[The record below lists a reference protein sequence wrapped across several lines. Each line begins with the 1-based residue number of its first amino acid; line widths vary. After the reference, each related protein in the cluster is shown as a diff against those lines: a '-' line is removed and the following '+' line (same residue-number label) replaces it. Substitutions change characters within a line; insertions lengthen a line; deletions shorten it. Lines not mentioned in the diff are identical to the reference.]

1 MTEIIVAIFIAC
13 APGPDCKYAMLMLR
27 DVPSCQLFLAA
38 QARALADESGIV
50 PVRVECVP
58 VQIPNEAG
66 S

>member
-13 APGPDCKYAMLMLR
+13 SPGPACKHAMLMLR
-27 DVPSCQLFLAA
+27 DVPTCQLFLAA
-38 QARALADESGIV
+38 QARALAEEPGVV

-58 VQIPNEAG
+58 VRIADEQG

>member
-1 MTEIIVAIFIAC
+1 
-13 APGPDCKYAMLMLR
+13 MLMLR